1 MPVLRYHRFDPSA
14 CGFPRPRVPVLPPL
28 LPQQLAGRA
37 RAPSTGVRHF
47 ARGRYALRAAYALC
61 GVGPKGAL
69 LAPAYHC
76 RTMLDPAVRLQ
87 AEVMLYPLSA
97 DLEPDLPALRRLVH
111 SSGTPVRAL
120 LFTHYFGIPRD
131 IAPVAALCGELGIG
145 LVEDCS
151 HALAPGMDTASAI
164 GRTGRYAISS
174 PYKFFPCPDGG
185 LLWSNG
191 GAELPP
197 GHAAPPGAKDELR
210 GLLQAFRGLLD
221 RPRAPDPQAVDRELA
236 ALGSRLATPA
246 REWVGD
252 ADSLSGEYA
261 AASETSGSLWV
272 SRWIPPHVDL
282 ASLAARRRRRYAQWA
297 EAVADLPG
305 CRALFPALPD
315 ACVPYMFPLHVQQP
329 QACFYA
335 LKHLGLPIWRWD
347 DMAVSDCA
355 VAQEYRQGVFH
366 LPCHQSLSDA
376 QMRWMTSVL
385 RRVVSGR

>member
-1 MPVLRYHRFDPSA
+1 MLRYHRFDPGA

-37 RAPSTGVRHF
+37 RAPSNDVRHF

-61 GVGPKGAL
+61 GVGPNGAL

-76 RTMLDPAVRLQ
+76 RTMLDPAVRLR
-87 AEVMLYPLSA
+87 AEVILYPLSA
-97 DLEPDLPALRRLVH
+97 DLEPDLPALRRLMQ
-111 SSGTPVRAL
+111 SAATPVRAL

-131 IAPVAALCGELGIG
+131 ITPVAALCADLGIS
-145 LVEDCS
+145 LIEDCS
-151 HALAPGMDTASAI
+151 HALVPSPGAASAV
-164 GRTGRYAISS
+164 GRTGHYAVSS

-197 GHAAPPGAKDELR
+197 GRATPPSAKDELR
-210 GLLQAFRGLLD
+210 GLVQAFRSLLS
-221 RPRAPDPQAVDRELA
+221 RPRAPDPQAVDQELA

-252 ADSLSGEYA
+252 VDSLSGEYA
-261 AASETSGSLWV
+261 AGCETSASLWV
-272 SRWIPPHVDL
+272 SRWIARHADL
-282 ASLAARRRRRYAQWA
+282 APLAAARRRRYAQWV

-305 CRALFPALPD
+305 CRALFPTLPD
-315 ACVPYMFPLHVQQP
+315 ACVPYMFALQVQRP

-355 VAQEYRQGVFH
+355 VAREYRQGVFH
-366 LPCHQSLSDA
+366 LPCHQALSDA
-376 QMRWMTSVL
+376 QMQWMIRVL
-385 RRVVSGR
+385 RRVALGR